1 MRCLPRRGAACDSDA
16 VPAVDL
22 LIGIVLVTWVASGL
36 AAVCLTPRNA
46 AARALLAAGLL
57 LAASRLADFLT
68 ADPAMGDLPFALLRT
83 AGWMSFLGAVAAIVT
98 TLTRLPDGVADARWH
113 DWLARTLAALA
124 VAAPLL
130 ELVGSPTLAV
140 DADSAV
146 RPNPLAVP
154 GLEPLAGLGATV
166 RVTEPAWV
174 LLGVA
179 VLVLRWRSGDAERR
193 RELRWA
199 LRSIALLASLLVVIV
214 VVELSGLPIPPERVF
229 VPLFLLSLALFPLAL
244 LVGITR
250 RVRVLEAR
258 LVESRE
264 RLVNAE
270 DAARRTLERDLH
282 DGVQQQLVAALSLV
296 ALASRQA
303 TRRPD
308 DAQATVDEVGDRLRG
323 AMTELRE
330 LVRGIRP
337 PVLEDAGLVSA
348 IESRLGTLPAEVQ
361 LHTDPE
367 ATARWAPAVEAAA
380 YFVVTEAVTNALKHA
395 PGSRVAVRL
404 SGTGG
409 RLQLEVADDGPGLSA
424 AVPAGS
430 GLRGLQ
436 DRVESLRGT
445 FSVTGAAGSG
455 TLVRATF
462 PAEGLPR

>member
-1 MRCLPRRGAACDSDA
+1 
-16 VPAVDL
+16 VPADDV
-22 LIGIVLVTWVASGL
+22 LIGVVLVAWLASGL

-46 AARALLAAGLL
+46 AARALLTAGLL
-57 LAASRLADFLT
+57 LATSTLADSLAT
-68 ADPAMGDLPFALLRT
+68 DPAVGDLAFALLRT
-83 AGWMSFLGAVAAIVT
+83 AGWMAFLGAVTAIVA
-98 TLTRLPDGVADARWH
+98 TLARLPDGVPDRPWHAR
-113 DWLARTLAALA
+113 LAQGLA
-124 VAAPLL
+124 VLAVLAPVL
-130 ELVGSPTLAV
+130 ELLGSPTLAV
-140 DADSAV
+140 DEDGAV
-146 RPNPLAVP
+146 HANPLAV
-154 GLEPLAGLGATV
+154 GALEPLAGLGAAV

-174 LLGVA
+174 LLGVV
-179 VLVLRWRSGDAERR
+179 VLVLRWRSGDTERR
-193 RELRWA
+193 RELSWA
-199 LRSIALLASLLVVIV
+199 LRSIALLACLLLVIV

-229 VPLFLLSLALFPLAL
+229 VPLFLISLALFPVAL

-270 DAARRTLERDLH
+270 DVARRRLERDLH

-303 TRRPD
+303 VRRPEQ
-308 DAQATVDEVGDRLRG
+308 ARATVEEVGDRLRG

-330 LVRGIRP
+330 LVRGLRP

-348 IESRLGTLPAEVQ
+348 IESRLGTLPAEVE

-367 ATARWAPAVEAAA
+367 AKGRWAPAVEAAA

-404 SGTGG
+404 SGAGG
-409 RLQLEVADDGPGLSA
+409 RLQLEVADDGPGLPGT
-424 AVPAGS
+424 VTDGS

-436 DRVESLRGT
+436 DRVESLRGRFT
-445 FSVTGAAGSG
+445 VTGAAGSG
-455 TLVRATF
+455 TVVRATF
-462 PAEGLPR
+462 PAEGVPR